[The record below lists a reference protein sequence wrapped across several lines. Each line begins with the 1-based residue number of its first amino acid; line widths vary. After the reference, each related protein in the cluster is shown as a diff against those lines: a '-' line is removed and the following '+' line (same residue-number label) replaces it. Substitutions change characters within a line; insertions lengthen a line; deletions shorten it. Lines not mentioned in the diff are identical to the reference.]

1 MMRPITDAERDTY
14 RRDGVVMLRRLFD
27 ASWLEN
33 LRAYTDEVMRHPG
46 AMGHDL
52 GGPDDPGRFFSE
64 TFLWHRHPGF
74 RRFVYDSPAASAV
87 GSLLGSRHLN
97 IVFDQLLVKEPRTVE
112 PTAWHHDLTYWP
124 IKGSKVATLWLAMDD
139 VTRAT
144 GAMEFVKGS
153 HLWGER
159 FHPIAFAGH
168 STYQTDE
175 PPVPDIDAMRDEL
188 EFVQYEYEPGDCTIH
203 HGLLVHFA
211 GGNTSEHQRRRA
223 YVTRW
228 AGDDVVYDPRPN
240 IQRMLH
246 APDVVPGAPL
256 ESTLWPTVWH
266 ANDTPA

>member
-1 MMRPITDAERDTY
+1 MMRPITDAERDIY

-27 ASWLEN
+27 ASWLED

-52 GGPDDPGRFFSE
+52 GGPDDPGRFSADI
-64 TFLWHRHPGF
+64 LVAPPWLPPIRVRKPG
-74 RRFVYDSPAASAV
+74 RIRV
-87 GSLLGSRHLN
+87 GSLLGSRHPN

-112 PTAWHHDLTYWP
+112 PTVWHHDLTYWP
-124 IKGSKVATLWLAMDD
+124 IKGSATLWLAMDD

-153 HLWGER
+153 HLWGEGATRLRLLVIRPTRLTSRR
-159 FHPIAFAGH
+159 FPI
-168 STYQTDE
+168 STRC
-175 PPVPDIDAMRDEL
+175 VMNSSL
-188 EFVQYEYEPGDCTIH
+188 CNMNMPGDCTIH

-211 GGNTSEHQRRRA
+211 GGNTSEHLRRRA

-240 IQRMLH
+240 IQRMLR
-246 APDVVPGAPL
+246 APDIAQGRHSRALYGQP
-256 ESTLWPTVWH
+256 WY